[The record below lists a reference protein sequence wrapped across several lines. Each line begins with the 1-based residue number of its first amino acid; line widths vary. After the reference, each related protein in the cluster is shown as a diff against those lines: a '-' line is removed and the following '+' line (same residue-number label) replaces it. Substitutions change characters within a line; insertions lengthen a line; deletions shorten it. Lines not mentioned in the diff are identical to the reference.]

1 MLIKDIYNHLNN
13 IAPFSY
19 QEEWDNSGLLLGDM
33 NADANRI
40 LVTLDV
46 TDEVVEQAIQAKAD
60 LIISHH
66 PLIFSPVSKINSED
80 FITRR
85 ILKLANNNINYIAM
99 HTNMDATGLSEVADA
114 ILQIKRERAI
124 EVNINQNIQN
134 AENLSKSGNEN
145 DEIVNINRINPKI
158 GMGSI
163 GKFMNENGEEVDIT
177 LREAVIR
184 TKKGFGLDI
193 VKVYGDPDRIIR
205 KVAVCTGAG
214 KSMIE
219 ECIKEKCD
227 LLITGDIT
235 YHAALDAHERDLCI
249 IDATH
254 FKTEIIFVDLVC
266 GFFDMNFP
274 QIKVIPSV
282 QKEVGEYM

>member
-80 FITRR
+80 YITRR

-114 ILQIKRERAI
+114 ILQIKRD
-124 EVNINQNIQN
+124 EVH
-134 AENLSKSGNEN
+134 
-145 DEIVNINRINPKI
+145 
-158 GMGSI
+158 
-163 GKFMNENGEEVDIT
+163 
-177 LREAVIR
+177 
-184 TKKGFGLDI
+184 LDQHW
-193 VKVYGDPDRIIR
+193 P
-205 KVAVCTGAG
+205 
-214 KSMIE
+214 
-219 ECIKEKCD
+219 
-227 LLITGDIT
+227 
-235 YHAALDAHERDLCI
+235 
-249 IDATH
+249 
-254 FKTEIIFVDLVC
+254 
-266 GFFDMNFP
+266 
-274 QIKVIPSV
+274 
-282 QKEVGEYM
+282 